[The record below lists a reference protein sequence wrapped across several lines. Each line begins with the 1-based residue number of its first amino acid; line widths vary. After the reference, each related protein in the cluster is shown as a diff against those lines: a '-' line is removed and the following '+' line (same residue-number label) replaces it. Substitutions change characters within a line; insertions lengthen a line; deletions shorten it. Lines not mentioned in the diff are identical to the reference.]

1 MASGPRKFYDLTFNE
16 FGTSDAV
23 LSEALRS
30 LVNSADQ
37 PHTSLA
43 IWHKL
48 VPDSHYH
55 VFTKDKEVYVANLV
69 GEVKDNKIQLQKI
82 YKHKPMKLTR
92 FTQNDETALHT
103 EINEYFLL
111 ANRTESR
118 PQDPAF
124 RLDKIFDLRGS
135 HVAIYTNGVID
146 ILYSAPSNVFVDT
159 HTTPSTSQSSSTSSA
174 TVPGRITNSA
184 MVPSPSPGPS
194 AVIAVTPPQGA
205 QQGAQQVVQQIDGQG
220 AQQIAEQVAQRVAQ
234 QLAQQLAQSNGG
246 PNRKNENNGPDVP
259 KGPPVPTF
267 STSTTALSCAEVTAQ
282 YNVSGSD
289 KVECV
294 SSTGAAPVSS
304 VTLVLDARQVTLPTV
319 GLEKKDGKWV
329 GFASVGAAQW
339 VWVEITGK
347 KMKYKAQFKSQ
358 DWDAKEVEVKD
369 EKDKKFKF
377 EGGTVEYSGQNP
389 FDTGSAN
396 VGLIVGITLA
406 VLALVAI
413 AVGAALLAARR
424 NNIKVASIQ

>member
-1 MASGPRKFYDLTFNE
+1 MASGPRTFYDLTFNE
-16 FGTSDAV
+16 VGTSDTV
-23 LSEALRS
+23 LSGALRS
-30 LVNSADQ
+30 LVNGADQ
-37 PHTSLA
+37 PHTSHD

-55 VFTKDKEVYVANLV
+55 VFTKDKEVYAANLV

-82 YKHKPMKLTR
+82 YKHKPMRLTR

-103 EINEYFLL
+103 EINDYFLL

-135 HVAIYTNGVID
+135 HVAIYTNGAID

-159 HTTPSTSQSSSTSSA
+159 PSNSQSSSTSSA
-174 TVPGRITNSA
+174 KVPGQITNSV

-194 AVIAVTPPQGA
+194 TSTAEIVVTPQP
-205 QQGAQQVVQQIDGQG
+205 VVQQIDGQG
-220 AQQIAEQVAQRVAQ
+220 AQQIAEQVAQRIAQ
-234 QLAQQLAQSNGG
+234 QLAQQLAESNGG
-246 PNRKNENNGPDVP
+246 PNRKNENDGPNGT
-259 KGPPVPTF
+259 PVPTF

-294 SSTGAAPVSS
+294 SSTGATPVSS
-304 VTLVLDARQVTLPTV
+304 VTLVLDAKQVTLPTV

-339 VWVEITGK
+339 VWVEIAGK
-347 KMKYKAQFKSQ
+347 KMKYKVQFRSQ
-358 DWDAKEVEVKD
+358 DWEAKEVEVKD

-389 FDTGSAN
+389 FDTGS
-396 VGLIVGITLA
+396 VVITVVIVVISIAAAIGI
-406 VLALVAI
+406 
-413 AVGAALLAARR
+413 LAAVIVVARSRR
-424 NNIKVASIQ
+424 KR

>member
-1 MASGPRKFYDLTFNE
+1 LRGLLTDDE
-16 FGTSDAV
+16 EQ
-23 LSEALRS
+23 L
-30 LVNSADQ
+30 
-37 PHTSLA
+37 TSLA

-69 GEVKDNKIQLQKI
+69 GKVKDDMIQFQKI

-103 EINEYFLL
+103 EINDYFLL

-118 PQDPAF
+118 PQVPGF
-124 RLDKIFDLRGS
+124 RLSKLFDLRGS
-135 HVAIYTNGVID
+135 HVAVYTNDVVD
-146 ILYSAPSNVFVDT
+146 ILYSAPANVFVDT

-174 TVPGRITNSA
+174 TVAGQITNSV
-184 MVPSPSPGPS
+184 MVPSPSPGPSTSS

-205 QQGAQQVVQQIDGQG
+205 QPVVQQIDGQG
-220 AQQIAEQVAQRVAQ
+220 AQQIAEQVAQRIAQ
-234 QLAQQLAQSNGG
+234 QLAQQLAKSNGG
-246 PNRKNENNGPDVP
+246 PNRKNENDGPD
-259 KGPPVPTF
+259 GTPVPTF

-282 YNVSGSD
+282 YNMSGSD

-294 SSTGAAPVSS
+294 SSTGATPVSS
-304 VTLVLDARQVTLPTV
+304 VTLVLDAKQVTLPTV

-339 VWVEITGK
+339 VWVEIAGK
-347 KMKYKAQFKSQ
+347 KMKYKVQFRSQ
-358 DWDAKEVEVKD
+358 DWEAKEVEVKD

-389 FDTGSAN
+389 FDTGS
-396 VGLIVGITLA
+396 VVITVVIVVISIAAAIGI
-406 VLALVAI
+406 
-413 AVGAALLAARR
+413 LAAVIVVARSRR
-424 NNIKVASIQ
+424 KR